1 MTLREQLEDI
11 NNELLVLNT
20 KANTEYETNGNTD
33 YLNRLEEKITKVKKE
48 KYQIIDAIEREGR

>member
-1 MTLREQLEDI
+1 MKLREQLEDI

-33 YLNRLEEKITKVKKE
+33 YLNRLEEKITRVKKE
-48 KYQIIDAIEREGR
+48 KYQIIDAIEREGK